1 MRIDRLREAL
11 AIGAACAVLG
21 CGSTLPPDVKP
32 PLVVSV
38 SILVPT
44 VGVFLVERGTHAN
57 ATAVARNAAG
67 AVVTTP
73 FSWRSSNEKVFTVD
87 INGRITAVDTG
98 GAVIYATALDVA
110 SNQVPVRV
118 TWVGPAKI
126 DTTVFNV
133 PGAITPGATPD
144 SIYAIVTDRAGG
156 PVANARVAF
165 AVTAGGGTIS
175 PALATT
181 NVRGIASAE
190 WKLGSVAGT
199 NTATA
204 TVLGEEDKPNS
215 FITPNFATF
224 TLKSFAALTVVDGDA
239 QTGQVRA
246 SLPVSPSVKLVD
258 STGKARA
265 GVLVTF
271 ATSGGGRVAS
281 KTVATDASG
290 IASPGAW
297 TLGDLTG
304 GQTLVVKVEYATIT
318 LRATATGTA
327 VHYLPSSITAG
338 SFSSCG
344 IGTDGL
350 SSCFGEQP
358 KVGDSASVNRVLP
371 TRTKSSATFLSIVA
385 SNVSPGG
392 RFCGVASDQVVLCWG
407 QNALSSATGVGVTAV
422 VPTRVTSPQAFSQVA
437 PGFVHT
443 CALATDRNAWCWGDN
458 SANQLGD
465 LTTTS
470 RGAPAAVSG
479 GFKFTSLAA
488 GNAHTCGVAD
498 DGSIFCWG
506 LNANG
511 QLGNGDRTNASSP
524 VRVSGTQT
532 FKQVATG
539 LSFTCGL
546 TTVGRVYC
554 WGSLDSKSPAVT
566 VLRAYPTAP
575 DFTSIAAGALHTC
588 ALTADGTPYCWGD
601 NSVGQIGD
609 STFVERVAPIAVSTT
624 LKFKS
629 ISAGVGHTCAQTTDR
644 SVACW
649 GLNRAGELG
658 DTVATAPTRPTPR
671 FIVLDV
677 TP

>member
-1 MRIDRLREAL
+1 ML
-11 AIGAACAVLG
+11 AMGAACAVLG

-32 PLVVSV
+32 PLVVSIV
-38 SILVPT
+38 ITVPPA
-44 VGVFLVERGTHAN
+44 GIFLVERSTHVN

-67 AVVTTP
+67 TAVTTP

-87 INGRITAVDTG
+87 INGRIAAVDTG
-98 GAVIYATALDVA
+98 FAVLSASALDVV
-110 SNQVPVRV
+110 SNQVQVRV
-118 TWVGPAKI
+118 IWVGPAKI
-126 DTTVFNV
+126 DTTGFNV
-133 PGAITPGATPD
+133 PGAIMPGATPD
-144 SIYAIVTDRAGG
+144 SIRAIVTNRIGG
-156 PVANARVAF
+156 PVADARVSF

-175 PALATT
+175 PAVATT
-181 NVRGIASAE
+181 NIRGIASAE
-190 WKLGSVAGT
+190 WKLGSAAGT

-204 TVLGEEDKPNS
+204 TVLGEDDKAIS
-215 FITPNFATF
+215 FISPNFATF
-224 TLKSFAALTVVDGDA
+224 TLKSFAALTTVDGDA
-239 QTGQVRA
+239 QTGLIRA

-258 STGKARA
+258 STGKARP
-265 GVLVTF
+265 GVAVTF
-271 ATSGGGRVAS
+271 TATGGGRVVS
-281 KTVATDASG
+281 RTVATDAKG

-297 TLGDLTG
+297 TLGDFTG
-304 GQTLVVKVEYATIT
+304 DQMLVVKVEYATVT

-327 VHYLPSSITAG
+327 VHYTPSAIIAG

-358 KVGDSASVNRVLP
+358 KVGDSTSVNRALP

-392 RFCGVASDQVVLCWG
+392 RFCGVASDQGVLCWG
-407 QNALSSATGVGVTAV
+407 QNALSNAAGAGVTVV
-422 VPTRVTSPQAFSQVA
+422 VPTRVTSPQAFTQVA

-443 CALATDRNAWCWGDN
+443 CALATDRIAWCWGDN
-458 SANQLGD
+458 SVNQLGD

-470 RGAPAAVSG
+470 RGPPAAVSG

-532 FKQVATG
+532 FKQVAAG

-554 WGSLDSKSPAVT
+554 WGNLDSKSPAVIA
-566 VLRAYPTAP
+566 LRTYATAP
-575 DFTSIAAGALHTC
+575 DFTSITAGAFHTC

-609 STFVERVAPIAVSTT
+609 STFVERVAPVAVSTA
-624 LKFKS
+624 LKFTS
-629 ISAGVGHTCAQTTDR
+629 ISAGVGHTCAQTADR

-649 GLNRAGELG
+649 GLNRSGELG
-658 DTVATAPTRPTPR
+658 DTVATVPNRLTPR